1 MIPMIVMIFALVGTP
16 SALAVCDDTSVV
28 FDSGTNVGD
37 EDCDGDGW
45 TKGGDGTEETRD
57 CDDELASVNPGQEV
71 DRCDDS
77 FDNNCD
83 GYFNE
88 GCEQAYQR
96 GSLLGGSSCAVISS
110 NIAWLYLLPLVGL
123 RRRL

>member
-1 MIPMIVMIFALVGTP
+1 MIPMIVILITLFSAP
-16 SALAVCDDTSVV
+16 SALAACDDTAVV
-28 FDSGTNVGD
+28 LDSGISVAE

-45 TKGGDGTEETRD
+45 TKGGGGIDANRD
-57 CDDELASVNPGQEV
+57 CDDERASVNPGQEI
-71 DRCDDS
+71 DDCTDS

-96 GSLLGGSSCAVISS
+96 GSLLGGSSCAIVSS
-110 NIAWLYLLPLVGL
+110 SIAWLYLLPLVGL
-123 RRRL
+123 RRRR